1 MCIRDSFCSMQFVVE
16 SDGSVYPCD
25 FYVLDEYKL
34 GNLRDCSLADL
45 SKSKILSGFLQ
56 GPRRSTKLC
65 ETCRYEMC
73 IRDSLKPMQL
83 EVKITDHNRNDPREE
98 RRNHTGPAKA
108 AESHLELEIF
118 D

>member
-1 MCIRDSFCSMQFVVE
+1 
-16 SDGSVYPCD
+16 
-25 FYVLDEYKL
+25 
-34 GNLRDCSLADL
+34 
-45 SKSKILSGFLQ
+45 
-56 GPRRSTKLC
+56 
-65 ETCRYEMC
+65 
-73 IRDSLKPMQL
+73 MQL